1 MNNVEKKFMT
11 ESDEYQL
18 RVIKVADALF
28 TLSHTDEI
36 EPCTF
41 KIKEKDVKF
50 ASYLKFIID
59 SMNNEKENP
68 KEEDSLTKDPESD
81 VLTEN
86 IKEVKEL
93 MSILMSEVKDL
104 KTRIE
109 YTEKAV
115 VKLIKESR

>member
-59 SMNNEKENP
+59 SMSDEENN
-68 KEEDSLTKDPESD
+68 KEEDSLTKDTESD

-104 KTRIE
+104 KNRME

-115 VKLIKESR
+115 VKLIKASR

>member
-1 MNNVEKKFMT
+1 MKNVEKKFMT
-11 ESDEYQL
+11 ESDEYQI

-41 KIKEKDVKF
+41 KIKEKDVQF
-50 ASYLKFIID
+50 ASYLKFLLD
-59 SMNNEKENP
+59 LMSDEENNK
-68 KEEDSLTKDPESD
+68 KEDSSIKDTESD

-93 MSILMSEVKDL
+93 MSILMNEVKNIKERMD
-104 KTRIE
+104 

-115 VKLIKESR
+115 VKLIKESL